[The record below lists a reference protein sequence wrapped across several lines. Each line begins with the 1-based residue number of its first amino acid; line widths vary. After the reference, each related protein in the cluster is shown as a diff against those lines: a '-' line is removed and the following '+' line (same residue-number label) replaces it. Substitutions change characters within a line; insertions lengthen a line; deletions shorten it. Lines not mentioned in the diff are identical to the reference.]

1 MRFPISD
8 CRFWIAAAQAKL
20 SEPKVRSI
28 RFSACWGCNGWALE
42 AMAGEGQFV
51 GLARHVMGFA
61 SLADGAIGSA
71 FNQSTRKLSEQHGA
85 TPLTTRRWAVKY

>member
-1 MRFPISD
+1 
-8 CRFWIAAAQAKL
+8 
-20 SEPKVRSI
+20 
-28 RFSACWGCNGWALE
+28 
-42 AMAGEGQFV
+42 MAGEGQFV